1 MPLGLASKKPDP
13 VWHDYLV
20 KTLGLS
26 DQLDH
31 RPEQLSGGQQQRV
44 AKVVL
49 AATDQKVEFVP
60 DLPYLGLVL
69 ILLVGLASALVAS
82 ALPAARSA
90 RMSPVE
96 GLGS

>member
-1 MPLGLASKKPDP
+1 M
-13 VWHDYLV
+13 
-20 KTLGLS
+20 
-26 DQLDH
+26 
-31 RPEQLSGGQQQRV
+31 
-44 AKVVL
+44 VL

-60 DLPYLGLVL
+60 DLPYLGLAL